1 MSLRQKLLLL
11 LTGLFSVLM
20 LSLFIERVQ
29 STRHYVEAQLASTA
43 QDAASAL
50 VYPISRALNKGDAI
64 LAETAIKSLLDRG
77 YFKQIEIVALNGK
90 SMTKMEQ
97 SKHIGD
103 APAWFIELLPLD
115 PAPGSALLSDG
126 WRQLGRVVVVSEP
139 ALAYKQLWDSLTH
152 TLGLLLTAYMISLL
166 LMNFLVH
173 MLLRPLT
180 AIEKS
185 ANEVQDR
192 EFNPITRIP
201 DTREFRRV
209 VLAFNVMIERV
220 RQFLS
225 IEQKRAEEYRHQA
238 FTDSTTGLD
247 NRRSLDLR
255 LESVLKKMPHD
266 ALGAAFAIQ
275 LEDLT
280 DLNHREGYQKGDA
293 ILKSIANLLVE
304 KMAKESPLTAR
315 LNGTTLLALR
325 FDLTSGQIDD
335 IADQLLARLKVLASM
350 MDRPL
355 QYGVAIVDFHA
366 GTTKSKL
373 LATTDLALQQAL
385 FNGGESRQRMSANEI
400 TDQLPSGS
408 QQWREVLESAIRSKT
423 WGLQAQPVQ
432 YLASHGMVHQELTAM
447 LRNKN
452 GPWISA
458 GLFMPMAA
466 RHGLLHEAEQS
477 LFDLAIHK
485 LDTAPSL
492 QGQSIALNVGLL
504 GALGSFEGQ
513 DAFVARLNKLK
524 KYSSR
529 LSFEVPEHQLQ
540 ACPELAWRFA
550 RLLRDAGFRFG
561 IDQFGFSATAGAL
574 IRELKPYY
582 VKIDRRLIHDMAEH
596 QDTRQMITS
605 LIQLAESLNIVTIAQ
620 GIESEAQLPLL
631 LELNITAMQGYYLGR
646 PAEVY

>member
-1 MSLRQKLLLL
+1 
-11 LTGLFSVLM
+11 
-20 LSLFIERVQ
+20 
-29 STRHYVEAQLASTA
+29 
-43 QDAASAL
+43 
-50 VYPISRALNKGDAI
+50 
-64 LAETAIKSLLDRG
+64 
-77 YFKQIEIVALNGK
+77 
-90 SMTKMEQ
+90 
-97 SKHIGD
+97 
-103 APAWFIELLPLD
+103 
-115 PAPGSALLSDG
+115 
-126 WRQLGRVVVVSEP
+126 
-139 ALAYKQLWDSLTH
+139 
-152 TLGLLLTAYMISLL
+152 
-166 LMNFLVH
+166 
-173 MLLRPLT
+173 
-180 AIEKS
+180 
-185 ANEVQDR
+185 
-192 EFNPITRIP
+192 
-201 DTREFRRV
+201 
-209 VLAFNVMIERV
+209 MIERV

-485 LDTAPSL
+485 LETAPSL
-492 QGQSIALNVGLL
+492 QGQSIALNVGLW
-504 GALGSFEGQ
+504 ALW
-513 DAFVARLNKLK
+513 AALRAR
-524 KYSSR
+524 
-529 LSFEVPEHQLQ
+529 
-540 ACPELAWRFA
+540 
-550 RLLRDAGFRFG
+550 
-561 IDQFGFSATAGAL
+561 
-574 IRELKPYY
+574 
-582 VKIDRRLIHDMAEH
+582 M
-596 QDTRQMITS
+596 
-605 LIQLAESLNIVTIAQ
+605 
-620 GIESEAQLPLL
+620 PLWC
-631 LELNITAMQGYYLGR
+631 A
-646 PAEVY
+646 